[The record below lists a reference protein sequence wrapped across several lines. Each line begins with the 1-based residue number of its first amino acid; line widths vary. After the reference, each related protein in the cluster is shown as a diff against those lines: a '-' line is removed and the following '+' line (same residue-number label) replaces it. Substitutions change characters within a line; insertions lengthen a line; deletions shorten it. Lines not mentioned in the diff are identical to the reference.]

1 MMESAVLEIEAG
13 PLTAED
19 LQGIPTEELVGM
31 LPALPEDLQ
40 QMASELIEQRE
51 AVRLAK
57 LKDLC
62 KRLEA
67 KRDRCVVA
75 KRPIEQRW
83 AEDKRQLVG
92 MTRVIN
98 GDRSNVRPG
107 DSERLP
113 PGLNLTASRAMIWSA
128 RVTNMM
134 VPGASGQP
142 WTINPTPSPDVW
154 SPDGQ
159 PVAPEVAKQMAEAA
173 AGGMREEIKD
183 QWSECH
189 VPQQVRMSAADLV
202 EMGVGILC
210 GPENTRR
217 RKRKFRKISDGQ
229 RTVMDVQIDESN
241 RPAWRRVDPRYF
253 YPEMVDCIDKA
264 RYAFEV
270 IPLSPSELKD
280 LSRTDGF
287 EKFRDEFA
295 EVLEKKPDLGQWAL
309 NVNQWN
315 ETAPFKDAID
325 DRYAVWKFVGYL
337 DRKDS
342 ETLGCE
348 CMDFGGS
355 DGESE
360 LDRQEQMIEVWFC
373 DGHILK
379 ADPYILDGSNRLP
392 YYVVPFFKLDDT
404 MFGGSLPWRARDAQ
418 DSIHALWHAL
428 QHNVSVSAGVIGG
441 FMDGKVEAADGD
453 LAIRGPKMFRIID
466 ADVDDI
472 RKVFS
477 FTTVPNNAE
486 QIMSVL
492 KFRIETFD
500 EEINLPLV
508 AQGQPSESVPTSSGL
523 AMLMNAANIAQ
534 KDIAQACED
543 GWLVPMLESAYAWNM
558 LHSPREDIKGDFDC
572 VATLTSDNV
581 FKDLKA
587 QRLMM
592 LHNMRKDDPELQ
604 MRVRP
609 DVLYPQIAQAMEVD
623 AALFYTEEEVA
634 EKQKAAANQ
643 PPDPMIALKEQ
654 DLALK
659 AQKIQSDNEIAQG
672 KLQIAA
678 QDSDTK
684 QAIARMNVEQ
694 AFAELALQEDITL
707 AEIQAGIA
715 KAREAASLKQ
725 QDMGIKARVEAE
737 KLAAK
742 ERADS
747 VEIMAERNRTPGP
760 ILA

>member
-1 MMESAVLEIEAG
+1 MESALLEIEMVQ
-13 PLTAED
+13 PMLTIEEMQD
-19 LQGIPTEELVGM
+19 IPTDELAGM
-31 LPALPEDLQ
+31 LPALPEELQ
-40 QMASELIEQRE
+40 RAAAELIEQRE
-51 AVRLAK
+51 AARLAK

-62 KRLEA
+62 KRLES
-67 KRDRCVVA
+67 KRDRSVNA
-75 KRPIEQRW
+75 KRSIEQRW

-92 MTRVIN
+92 MARIIN
-98 GDRSNVRPG
+98 GDRSNPRPG
-107 DSERLP
+107 GSEQLP
-113 PGLNLTASRAMIWSA
+113 PGLNLTASRSMIWSA

-142 WTINPTPSPDVW
+142 WTVNPTPSPDVW
-154 SPDGQ
+154 GSNGE
-159 PVAPEVAKQMAEAA
+159 PVPPEQAKQLAESAA
-173 AGGMREEIKD
+173 SGMREEIKD

-189 VPQQVRMSAADLV
+189 VPQQVRMAANDLV
-202 EMGVGILC
+202 EIGVGILC
-210 GPENTRR
+210 GPENVRR
-217 RKRKFRKISDGQ
+217 RKRKFRKLEAMGRSVI
-229 RTVMDVQIDESN
+229 DVQIDERN

-253 YPEMVDCIDKA
+253 YPEMVESIDKA

-270 IPLSPSELKD
+270 IPLSSSELKD
-280 LSRTDGF
+280 LSRTEGF
-287 EKFRDEFA
+287 EQFRDEFH

-337 DRKDS
+337 DREDS

-360 LDRQEQMIEVWFC
+360 LDREEQMIEVWFC

-379 ADPYILDGSNRLP
+379 ADPYILDGSDRLP

-428 QHNVSVSAGVIGG
+428 QYNVSISSGVIGG

-453 LAIRGPKMFRIID
+453 MAIRGPKWMRIID
-466 ADVDDI
+466 PDVKDI
-472 RKVFS
+472 REVLS
-477 FTTVPNNAE
+477 FAMVPNNSAE
-486 QIMSVL
+486 IMAVL

-558 LHSPREDIKGDFDC
+558 LHSERDDIKGDFDC
-572 VATLTSDNV
+572 IATLTSDNV

-592 LHNMRKDDPELQ
+592 LHNMRATDPELQ
-604 MRVRP
+604 LRVRP
-609 DVLYPQIAQAMEVD
+609 DVLYAQIAQAMEVD

-634 EKQKAAANQ
+634 EKQKQ
-643 PPDPMIALKEQ
+643 PQAPDPMLALKEQ
-654 DLALK
+654 EIAIK
-659 AQKIQSDNEIAQG
+659 ERKIQSDNDIAQG
-672 KLQIAA
+672 KLEIAA
-678 QDSDTK
+678 QDSQTK
-684 QAIARMNVEQ
+684 QAIAQLNVEQ
-694 AFAELALQEDITL
+694 AFAELALQEDLTL
-707 AEIQAGIA
+707 AQIQAGIQ
-715 KAREAASLKQ
+715 KARELSTLKQ
-725 QDMGIKARVEAE
+725 QDMGVKARVEAE
-737 KLAAK
+737 KLAAR
-742 ERADS
+742 ERADA
-747 VEIMAERNRTPGP
+747 VEIAAERNRTPGP
-760 ILA
+760 VLA